1 MTKEKRNYGLDLLR
15 IISMIMIVTIHYCTF
30 GYNILKNGSIGS
42 NTPALWLIYAF
53 CFGAVNLYVLLSGY
67 FLCESKFKWKK
78 LFRLWIEVIFY
89 SILIFLILKWTGNLK
104 ELLPREKAK
113 IFLPVIGKSY
123 WFVSIYFV
131 MYIISPFLNILVK
144 NLEKKEYQKLLIIG
158 VVLIILNNI
167 IPGTFI
173 IDANYGY
180 GIIWFVYLYLC
191 GAYIRKNDVS
201 IKHNYLLLLSYILFT
216 LLTFGSR
223 YFILK
228 YCQNLELYKNEFNS
242 FYNYNSITIFLA
254 SISLFIFFKNLKLK
268 EIFPKLVSKISYS
281 NFGVYLIHVNFILNP
296 VLYEKILK
304 VSYYASQRFIVK
316 SGAMIISVIAVFSIC
331 IVIDII
337 RQLIFKI
344 LRIE

>member
-1 MTKEKRNYGLDLLR
+1 MKIVIKLKAQF
-15 IISMIMIVTIHYCTF
+15 IINMIMIVTIHYCTF

-123 WFVSIYFV
+123 WFVSIY
-131 MYIISPFLNILVK
+131 
-144 NLEKKEYQKLLIIG
+144 LEKKEYQKLLIIG
-158 VVLIILNNI
+158 AVLIILNNI

-201 IKHNYLLLLSYILFT
+201 IKHNYLLLLSYIPC
-216 LLTFGSR
+216 
-223 YFILK
+223 K
-228 YCQNLELYKNEFNS
+228 
-242 FYNYNSITIFLA
+242 
-254 SISLFIFFKNLKLK
+254 
-268 EIFPKLVSKISYS
+268 
-281 NFGVYLIHVNFILNP
+281 
-296 VLYEKILK
+296 
-304 VSYYASQRFIVK
+304 
-316 SGAMIISVIAVFSIC
+316 
-331 IVIDII
+331 
-337 RQLIFKI
+337 
-344 LRIE
+344 